1 MSKLS
6 PTCTS
11 CIRVVT
17 GTVMSIF
24 WLSAFSPEMYL
35 NSLQNI
41 LLWSS
46 SARDLVQSCETSR
59 RSIDS
64 SNLVTKLRTPTRDQ
78 SLPAA
83 ATVAGSVASPVVQ
96 TQEAAG

>member
-1 MSKLS
+1 MLKVPITKHYAVQPVKHCKSQ
-6 PTCTS
+6 
-11 CIRVVT
+11 
-17 GTVMSIF
+17 GTIV
-24 WLSAFSPEMYL
+24 
-35 NSLQNI
+35 
-41 LLWSS
+41 
-46 SARDLVQSCETSR
+46 TSR

-78 SLPAA
+78 SLPAS